1 AGTVNITAYNFAI
14 RAQIEQHAIERDSNK
29 SRQHQHEHR
38 QDFQEAAENGC
49 RLSMAFIC
57 GRKHTLH
64 DHLIDT
70 PIPNA
75 EDGRAEKDSSPGKI
89 RVAHRL
95 DHMEVAGRYPS
106 A

>member
-1 AGTVNITAYNFAI
+1 
-14 RAQIEQHAIERDSNK
+14 
-29 SRQHQHEHR
+29 
-38 QDFQEAAENGC
+38 
-49 RLSMAFIC
+49 MAFSF

-64 DHLIDT
+64 DHLIRA

-95 DHMEVAGRYPS
+95 DHMEVAGRYAS
-106 A
+106 AQTGEASDAMQTYSGQNYRASNQDQRLNQVGVDQRRQPAGNRINS